1 VLPTNSANLSAYHT
15 LGGGLTEKLKSMGAD
30 PTLEARIAAVIAG
43 TPPEMLPTPP
53 TVYNTGDPLRDM
65 SNFFAGW
72 ADTLTFGLTQK
83 LRQSLGYDD
92 AVDKS
97 SGMYG
102 LGQTV
107 GTVHS
112 LIISFGAGGV
122 ANAGLRSFMKGL
134 DVVRAGAGVS
144 SSVDKIRNGDV
155 AGGLLE
161 IGGTVTGLAETSI
174 GSVECHHH
182 DENSSCCAR
191 RPRRADPRLRTPP
204 RLRPLRPLHS
214 GVPDVRGNWQR
225 GR

>member
-1 VLPTNSANLSAYHT
+1 MQAL
-15 LGGGLTEKLKSMGAD
+15 
-30 PTLEARIAAVIAG
+30 
-43 TPPEMLPTPP
+43 PPELLPTPR
-53 TVYNTGDPLRDM
+53 TVYKSGDPFRDV

-72 ADTLTFGLTQK
+72 ADKLTFGFTAQI
-83 LRQSLGYDD
+83 RQSLGYND

-97 SGMYG
+97 SGMYR

-174 GSVECHHH
+174 GSVE
-182 DENSSCCAR
+182 
-191 RPRRADPRLRTPP
+191 
-204 RLRPLRPLHS
+204 
-214 GVPDVRGNWQR
+214 
-225 GR
+225 

>member
-1 VLPTNSANLSAYHT
+1 
-15 LGGGLTEKLKSMGAD
+15 
-30 PTLEARIAAVIAG
+30 
-43 TPPEMLPTPP
+43 
-53 TVYNTGDPLRDM
+53 M
-65 SNFFAGW
+65 SNYFAGW
-72 ADTLTFGLTQK
+72 VDALTFGLTQK

-92 AVDKS
+92 VVDKT

-112 LIISFGAGGV
+112 LIISFGTGGL

-134 DVVRAGAGVS
+134 DVVRVGAGVS

-191 RPRRADPRLRTPP
+191 RPRRAGPRLRTPP